1 MRYMLDTNICIYIIK
16 NKPSWVKEK
25 FSLFSPVDICISSI
39 TTSELFYGAENS
51 KYPAKNNDAF
61 EKFLSPLN
69 IVDYDYKASLA
80 YGKIRAFL
88 EKTGNIIGSM
98 DLLIAAHALSLNV
111 ALITNNEKEFK
122 KVKNLKV
129 ENWY

>member
-1 MRYMLDTNICIYIIK
+1 MRYMLDTNICIYVIK

-25 FSLFSPVDICISSI
+25 FSSLSPIDLCISSI
-39 TTSELFYGAENS
+39 TTSELLYGAEKS
-51 KYPAKNNDAF
+51 KYPAKNKEAL
-61 EKFLSPLN
+61 ERFLSPLN
-69 IVDYDYKASLA
+69 IVDYGYKASLA
-80 YGKIRAFL
+80 YGKIRTFL

-111 ALITNNEKEFK
+111 TIITNNEKEFK
-122 KVKNLKV
+122 KVKDLKV

>member
-1 MRYMLDTNICIYIIK
+1 MRYMLDTNICIYVIK

-25 FSLFSPVDICISSI
+25 FSSLSPIDLCISSI
-39 TTSELFYGAENS
+39 TTSELLYGAEKS
-51 KYPAKNNDAF
+51 KYPAKNKEAL
-61 EKFLSPLN
+61 ERFLSPLN
-69 IVDYDYKASLA
+69 IVDYGYKASLA
-80 YGKIRAFL
+80 YGKIRTFL

-111 ALITNNEKEFK
+111 TIITNNEKEFK

>member
-1 MRYMLDTNICIYIIK
+1 MLDTNICIYVIK

-25 FSLFSPVDICISSI
+25 FSSLSPIDLCISSI
-39 TTSELFYGAENS
+39 TTSELLYGAEKS
-51 KYPAKNNDAF
+51 KYPAKNKEAL
-61 EKFLSPLN
+61 ERFLSPLN
-69 IVDYDYKASLA
+69 IVDYGYKASLA
-80 YGKIRAFL
+80 YGKIRTFL

-111 ALITNNEKEFK
+111 TIITNNEKEFK
-122 KVKNLKV
+122 KVKDLKV